1 MTGFE
6 SKRQAAQAKLD
17 DDDAQ
22 VYIAE
27 YEAALLVSYQS
38 GFADGKKAAQP
49 EQEPVA
55 WRTFDGEGG
64 YDYRTYDDNENYHD
78 EWGKRNPNHKG
89 WVEPV
94 YTTPPAAQ
102 RPWVGLTDEDRRK
115 FAAAQ
120 YGWEDLL
127 IAAEA
132 KLKERNRGATTHCQ
146 CAACKNGNI
155 HDSDCSVHNGDAL
168 PVGPCDCSLATPPV
182 QPAEPAQKFY
192 QPAANE
198 AVEILKSLGYVY
210 EPTYTGLAW
219 VAKKSAQP
227 EQEPKKLWLWKN
239 FVDGKPEYWA
249 FDNAFPVYLECD
261 DPQTLGEPCGY
272 AIFKPSREGR
282 TDIIDGEVLLRI
294 KKVAAQRPWQGL
306 TDEDRRKFA
315 AAQYGWEDLL
325 IAAEAKL
332 KERNT

>member
-1 MTGFE
+1 MTDL
-6 SKRQAAQAKLD
+6 KQAAKAVVDRWDSPKWEWSQQGPTAKWSQQGPTANLM
-17 DDDAQ
+17 
-22 VYIAE
+22 
-27 YEAALLVSYQS
+27 AALRTAL
-38 GFADGKKAAQP
+38 AQP
-49 EQEPVA
+49 EQEPTCPECKAAVLYECVA
-55 WRTFDGEGG
+55 CSSNNYPSKPEQEQEPSQWRDMVVVSLVREGINKHRARELA
-64 YDYRTYDDNENYHD
+64 DHFA
-78 EWGKRNPNHKG
+78 
-89 WVEPV
+89 
-94 YTTPPAAQ
+94 TPPAAQ
-102 RPWVGLTDEDRRK
+102 RPWQGLTDEDRRK

-182 QPAEPAQKFY
+182 Y

-219 VAKKSAQP
+219 VAQKSAQP
-227 EQEPKKLWLWKN
+227 EQEPVAYDKTELN
-239 FVDGKPEYWA
+239 RFVQDLYDEKMQNGKHGHYE
-249 FDNAFPVYLECD
+249 
-261 DPQTLGEPCGY
+261 TLFHVVHQ
-272 AIFKPSREGR
+272 A
-282 TDIIDGEVLLRI
+282 I
-294 KKVAAQRPWQGL
+294 KKVAPPQRPWQGL